1 MEPAPMTITLA
12 TPDTVG
18 GSYTADL
25 SQIASLINRRFYR
38 QGLNW
43 AVAGFKIFSTGTG
56 AFSISKIPNTWVTAN
71 AWKKAFE
78 AWNRQQ
84 REALAESGGQSAAAK
99 FRDFKVHM
107 DVTHMN
113 ATFLGNLQPIDAS
126 GNAAMP
132 GEWEASRIVLPNN
145 AGVPGD
151 TQRRFLHMV
160 GTNINGS
167 TSRGVLEG
175 YADSRAYPQSPDP
188 VSPDLDDPNNWLARM
203 FNTGDDIADILDNA
217 TDVNDDLPYDQV
229 NYPGGQTNMPG
240 LEYHDVAQL
249 VSYSGTTN
257 VGTQTLKGG
266 NFPCGLIRFDWTPEG
281 SHNVV
286 IQVNLIP
293 GHHRGYLCE
302 PMGDM

>member
-18 GSYTADL
+18 GSYTCDL
-25 SQIASLINRRFYR
+25 SQIACLINRRFYR

-56 AFSISKIPNTWVTAN
+56 AFSISKIPTTWVTAN

-84 REALAESGGQSAAAK
+84 REALAEAGGQSAAAK

-107 DVTHMN
+107 DTTHVT
-113 ATFLGNLQPIDAS
+113 AGFAANLQPIDAS
-126 GNAAMP
+126 GNAALP
-132 GEWEASRIVLPNN
+132 GEWEASQIVLPN
-145 AGVPGD
+145 AGAPGV
-151 TQRRFLHMV
+151 TEERLLHMV
-160 GTNINGS
+160 GLNAFGTS
-167 TSRGVLEG
+167 SRGILEG
-175 YADSRAYPQSPDP
+175 YADSRAFPQSPDP
-188 VSPDLDDPNNWLARM
+188 VSPDLDSANNWLARM
-203 FNTGDDIADILDNA
+203 FDSGDDIAEILDNA
-217 TDVNDDLPYDQV
+217 TDKNDDLPYDQDE
-229 NYPGGQTNMPG
+229 YPGGSTNMPG
-240 LEYHDVAQL
+240 LQYHDVAQL

-281 SHNVV
+281 AHNVV
-286 IQVNLIP
+286 IQINLIP
-293 GHHRGYLCE
+293 GQHRGYLCE